1 MTVPL
6 SEVFFPSVVVCNIN
20 QVRKSF
26 FEELGIYDNE
36 TFIRQIYYDYIEGK
50 SKNKKQQQKEDLG
63 PGQSEQKI
71 AVHEKI
77 LTEYLARMNKT
88 TEGEQ
93 SINWVTHQK
102 CKDMFILGKV
112 RTMNYDIISYF
123 SYFQSKCN
131 HLEANKNRNNSLVS
145 NYYNKLKFPAL
156 FSTRNRW
163 KKSERDFNLL

>member
-50 SKNKKQQQKEDLG
+50 SHHHEKDDSKNADER
-63 PGQSEQKI
+63 KI
-71 AVHEKI
+71 ALHEKI
-77 LTEYLARMNKT
+77 LKEYLEKINET
-88 TEGEQ
+88 TEAEQ

-102 CKDMFILGKV
+102 CKDMFILSKV
-112 RTMNYDIISYF
+112 RIQFLKSRKFLRFQSVEIQQFFRHSYF
-123 SYFQSKCN
+123 
-131 HLEANKNRNNSLVS
+131 
-145 NYYNKLKFPAL
+145 
-156 FSTRNRW
+156 T
-163 KKSERDFNLL
+163 

>member
-50 SKNKKQQQKEDLG
+50 SSNTLHTSDSSINGKPEK
-63 PGQSEQKI
+63 KI
-71 AVHEKI
+71 ALHQKI
-77 LTEYLARMNKT
+77 LTEYLAKMNET
-88 TEGEQ
+88 TEAEQ

-102 CKDMFILGKV
+102 CKDMFILSKV
-112 RTMNYDIISYF
+112 RLITLHTGNF
-123 SYFQSKCN
+123 
-131 HLEANKNRNNSLVS
+131 
-145 NYYNKLKFPAL
+145 KLSASGKDETA
-156 FSTRNRW
+156 S
-163 KKSERDFNLL
+163 